1 MHLSNEWFATT
12 YDSNNGVVVVR
23 GRMHLDAVRLSGLYG
38 MRVEVQWQLK
48 GDDKGMP
55 TDTETDVIDGVMNI
69 MTDALERSS
78 TAVLSAIHTGARQV
92 LYVYYATTV
101 EDFGAA
107 VEPLLQRIGNLPI
120 RIGATPDVAW
130 SDYTEMIARQAIN

>member
-23 GRMHLDAVRLSGLYG
+23 GRMHLDAARLSGLYG
-38 MRVEVQWQLK
+38 MRIEVQWQLK

-55 TDTETDVIDGVMNI
+55 TDTETDVIDSVMNI

-78 TAVLSAIHTGARQV
+78 TAVLSAIQ
-92 LYVYYATTV
+92 
-101 EDFGAA
+101 
-107 VEPLLQRIGNLPI
+107 IGRASCRERVCLS
-120 RIGATPDVAW
+120 V
-130 SDYTEMIARQAIN
+130 

>member
-12 YDSNNGVVVVR
+12 YDSNNGTVVLR
-23 GRMHLDAVRLSGLYG
+23 GRMHLDAVRQSGLYG
-38 MRVEVQWQLK
+38 MRVEIQWQLK
-48 GDDKGMP
+48 GDEKGMP
-55 TDTETDVIDGVMNI
+55 TDTEADVIDSVMNI

-92 LYVYYATTV
+92 LYVYYATNV

>member
-12 YDSNNGVVVVR
+12 YDSDKGLVVVR
-23 GRMHLDAVRLSGLYG
+23 GRMHLDAPRLSGLYG
-38 MRVEVQWQLK
+38 MRIEVQWQLK

-92 LYVYYATTV
+92 LYIFYATTV
-101 EDFGAA
+101 EDFSAT
-107 VEPLLQRIGNLPI
+107 VEPLLRRLGNLPI
-120 RIGATPDVAW
+120 RIGATADANW
-130 SDYTEMIARQAIN
+130 SDYTALIAQQAIG

>member
-23 GRMHLDAVRLSGLYG
+23 CRMHLDAVRQSGLYG

-55 TDTETDVIDGVMNI
+55 TDTESEVIDGVMNI

-78 TAVLSAIHTGARQV
+78 TATLTAIHTGARQV
-92 LYVYYATTV
+92 LYVFYVTSVDDFSAT
-101 EDFGAA
+101 
-107 VEPLLQRIGNLPI
+107 VEPLLQRLTNLPI
-120 RIGATPDVAW
+120 RIGATPDKDW
-130 SDYTEMIARQAIN
+130 SDYTALIAQQALK

>member
-23 GRMHLDAVRLSGLYG
+23 GRMHLDAARLSGLYG
-38 MRVEVQWQLK
+38 MRIEVQWQLK

-55 TDTETDVIDGVMNI
+55 TDTETDVIDSVMNI

-92 LYVYYATTV
+92 LYIFYATTI
-101 EDFGAA
+101 EDFSAT
-107 VEPLLQRIGNLPI
+107 VEPLLRRLGNLPI
-120 RIGATPDVAW
+120 RIGATPDANW
-130 SDYTEMIARQAIN
+130 SDYTTLIAQQALG